1 MKTQYKPAARFTVT
15 YDITTEESACHGDFA
30 YNGYVTRGG
39 NTPRRRN
46 YIPAKPATWTLREA
60 VEMLRDHG
68 DHFEADSCPATVCRW
83 VTAYPADS
91 QYRETGESV
100 TLSLHLPR
108 GISGASARR
117 VSRVLARELNVYGLA
132 K

>member
-1 MKTQYKPAARFTVT
+1 MKYNPTPRFTIT
-15 YDITTEESACHGDFA
+15 YDIITEASAVHGDSA
-30 YNGYVTRGG
+30 YNGFMTRGG

-46 YIPAKPATWTLREA
+46 YIPAKPAKWTLREA
-60 VEMLRDHG
+60 VETLRDHG

-83 VTAYPADS
+83 VTAYPSDS
-91 QYRETGESV
+91 QWRETGESV

-108 GISGASARR
+108 GISNASARR